1 MVSRE
6 PRLFI
11 ASAIQWS
18 SICTKRAVWAVL
30 CFRAGL
36 AWDGGYGGNGELCW
50 WLACEDIADGCHS
63 KIELDFI
70 FPEKLLLEVN
80 MDDHFLKEYANI
92 STQRSRSITNEDRYA
107 WEYYLHILDKEI
119 SKYDFHVAYAI
130 LWTLITIL
138 ILSII
143 IYQCWAMMIKYLLCK
158 ILINIIVK

>member
-1 MVSRE
+1 MVDMGVTE
-6 PRLFI
+6 N
-11 ASAIQWS
+11 
-18 SICTKRAVWAVL
+18 
-30 CFRAGL
+30 
-36 AWDGGYGGNGELCW
+36 Y
-50 WLACEDIADGCHS
+50 DGCHS

-130 LWTLITIL
+130 L
-138 ILSII
+138 
-143 IYQCWAMMIKYLLCK
+143 
-158 ILINIIVK
+158 